1 MPNNLKENQLIVEDR
16 NGKIYLEWHV
26 NHRSNFDTYWDWL
39 DDGRSIDFSNEDA
52 IWDIFDLGLVIETL
66 VRNIEHK
73 TPEEYKKYFYNE
85 ETLKTEDSKYPKEN
99 RYLNRLKIFERNGW
113 EKEIKERFRKAKH
126 MDDFYSLWKS
136 KKFGNWEWN
145 FVIEQKEWDGM
156 PPFKIFFEWEYPDYF
171 IFDRFI
177 PYMDEEDLYYLCTE
191 FTEEGVGAYSKF
203 NYFNEYDLESY
214 INDSK
219 ALEKRQAINELQE
232 KIEKKIEKTVTDEIK
247 AKTKAQEEEWFERQ
261 KNQKDLF

>member
-1 MPNNLKENQLIVEDR
+1 
-16 NGKIYLEWHV
+16 
-26 NHRSNFDTYWDWL
+26 
-39 DDGRSIDFSNEDA
+39 
-52 IWDIFDLGLVIETL
+52 
-66 VRNIEHK
+66 
-73 TPEEYKKYFYNE
+73 
-85 ETLKTEDSKYPKEN
+85 
-99 RYLNRLKIFERNGW
+99 
-113 EKEIKERFRKAKH
+113 

-177 PYMDEEDLYYLCTE
+177 PDMDEEDLYYLCTE

>member
-1 MPNNLKENQLIVEDR
+1 MNGRKNENQLIVEDK

-145 FVIEQKEWDGM
+145 FVTEQKEWDGM
-156 PPFKIFFEWEYPDYF
+156 PPFKIFFEWEYPDYLV
-171 IFDRFI
+171 FDRFI
-177 PYMDEEDLYYLCTE
+177 PDMDEEDLYYLCTE